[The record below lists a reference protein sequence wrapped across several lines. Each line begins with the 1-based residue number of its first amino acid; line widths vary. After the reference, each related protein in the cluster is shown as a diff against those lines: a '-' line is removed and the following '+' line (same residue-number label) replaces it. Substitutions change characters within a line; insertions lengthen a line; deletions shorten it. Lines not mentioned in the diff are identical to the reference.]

1 MEEYLFN
8 AIAKVM
14 KPFTLEANML
24 EVCVRDKGIVV
35 VSAFNNDGSIF
46 YNEDR
51 QFVSAKDI
59 PNRAWNKLRPEKGN
73 KLYLFV

>member
-1 MEEYLFN
+1 MEKYLFN

-14 KPFTLEANML
+14 KPFTLEADVL

-35 VSAFNNDGSIF
+35 VSAFYDDGNIY

-51 QFVSAKDI
+51 QYINAANL
-59 PNRAWNKLRPEKGN
+59 PNRAWNKLHSEKGN
-73 KLYLFV
+73 KLFLFI